1 MCKTRIWCLC
11 EPRQCSIIR
20 TVSSR
25 VTTKALVVCTMLLV
39 AILAVLFLTWG
50 TQETVEHPGPDSV
63 PAAARDAP
71 VDAFMGCL
79 GQTGPDAFS
88 LAVSRVLPTDPLRI
102 ETYGLVG
109 SGGLRLS
116 DHVGHTIEVTGALE
130 EAGDAFPHLRASFAR
145 HVSTECW
152 RP

>member
-1 MCKTRIWCLC
+1 MCKTRIWCFR

-20 TVSSR
+20 TVSSL
-25 VTTKALVVCTMLLV
+25 VTTKALVVCMLLLV
-39 AILAVLFLTWG
+39 AVLAALCLTRG
-50 TQETVEHPGPDSV
+50 TEETAEHPGPDSV
-63 PAAARDAP
+63 PAAARDASID
-71 VDAFMGCL
+71 VFMGCL
-79 GQTGPDAFS
+79 GQTGSDAFS

-130 EAGDAFPHLRASFAR
+130 EAGDAFPHLRASSAR